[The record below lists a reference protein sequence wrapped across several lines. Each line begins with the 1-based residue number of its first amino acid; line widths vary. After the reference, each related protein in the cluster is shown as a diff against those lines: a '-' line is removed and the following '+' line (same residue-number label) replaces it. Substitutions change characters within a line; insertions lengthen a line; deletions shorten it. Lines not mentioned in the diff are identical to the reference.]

1 MKKSLFQISLLIM
14 AFGLILSSSLTGVF
28 GLEASSA
35 ANATTN
41 NDSATRLIV
50 DGLVNNTL
58 TLSLN
63 DLAAMPKSYV
73 YAELYCYGLLVA
85 SGNWAGVRLGLLL
98 ENVEVDQQATSVEFH
113 AQDGYSITLSITEAM
128 REDVIIA
135 YEKDGQPLTETLR
148 LVIPGANGNL
158 WISMIT
164 DLVVPGANGNL
175 WIKMIT
181 DSTTSTSP
189 SGSPSS
195 TPQLSPA
202 PNQFPTPQSSP
213 TPQPENQSVTSPV
226 IPSSNSQP
234 VQQQSSSGSSLPMEY
249 GYLILSAIIV
259 AAAATGYLFYKRR
272 K

>member
-1 MKKSLFQISLLIM
+1 LKKTLFQISLLAM

-28 GLEASSA
+28 GLEVSSA
-35 ANATTN
+35 VNATTN

-58 TLSLN
+58 TLSLD
-63 DLAAMPKSYV
+63 DLAAMPKSIV
-73 YAELYCYGLLVA
+73 YAELYCYGLIVT
-85 SGNWAGVRLGLLL
+85 SGNWGGVNLGLLL
-98 ENVEVDQQATSVEFH
+98 NMAGVDQQTASVEFH

-135 YEKDGQPLTETLR
+135 YEKDGQPLTEKLR
-148 LVIPGANGNL
+148 LVVPGANGDIWISMITDLVIHGTNGDL

-164 DLVVPGANGNL
+164 DLVDHGAKSDISISVPQ
-175 WIKMIT
+175 
-181 DSTTSTSP
+181 P
-189 SGSPSS
+189 S
-195 TPQLSPA
+195 QA

-226 IPSSNSQP
+226 IPPSNSQP
-234 VQQQSSSGSSLPMEY
+234 VQQHSSSGSSLPMEY

-259 AAAATGYLFYKRR
+259 SAATGYLFYKRR

>member
-1 MKKSLFQISLLIM
+1 
-14 AFGLILSSSLTGVF
+14 
-28 GLEASSA
+28 
-35 ANATTN
+35 
-41 NDSATRLIV
+41 
-50 DGLVNNTL
+50 
-58 TLSLN
+58 
-63 DLAAMPKSYV
+63 
-73 YAELYCYGLLVA
+73 
-85 SGNWAGVRLGLLL
+85 
-98 ENVEVDQQATSVEFH
+98 
-113 AQDGYSITLSITEAM
+113 M

-148 LVIPGANGNL
+148 LVIPWANGNL

-164 DLVVPGANGNL
+164 ELVVSGANGNL

-181 DSTTSTSP
+181 DSTTGTPP

-195 TPQLSPA
+195 TPQPSPA